1 MKILLCTIYAIVI
14 VLPLNILILLL
25 FPLLK
30 TVDFVTRNK
39 RDEITNKIYNKELDE
54 MIANLESGVQIS
66 IPDPPSRP
74 ISWINIP
81 QYYLA
86 SSLRATL
93 IPFLIDC
100 DDEEDEDG
108 FNDNKYNL
116 NNYDCYVKIK
126 NRCMVLFNI
135 WGLLDTGIAY

>member
-1 MKILLCTIYAIVI
+1 MKILLCIIYAIVI
-14 VLPLNILILLL
+14 APPLNMLILLL

-39 RDEITNKIYNKELDE
+39 RDEITNRIYNKEFDE
-54 MIANLESGVQIS
+54 VMANCEPEADIA

-74 ISWINIP
+74 RSWINIL

-86 SSLRATL
+86 SPLRTTL

-100 DDEEDEDG
+100 DDEENEDG
-108 FNDNKYNL
+108 LNENK
-116 NNYDCYVKIK
+116 
-126 NRCMVLFNI
+126 
-135 WGLLDTGIAY
+135 

>member
-14 VLPLNILILLL
+14 VLPLNMLILLL

-39 RDEITNKIYNKELDE
+39 RDEITNRIYNKELDE
-54 MIANLESGVQIS
+54 MIANLEPGEQIS

-74 ISWINIP
+74 RSWINIL

-86 SSLRATL
+86 SPLRATL

-100 DDEEDEDG
+100 DYEEDEDG
-108 FNDNKYNL
+108 FNENK
-116 NNYDCYVKIK
+116 
-126 NRCMVLFNI
+126 
-135 WGLLDTGIAY
+135 